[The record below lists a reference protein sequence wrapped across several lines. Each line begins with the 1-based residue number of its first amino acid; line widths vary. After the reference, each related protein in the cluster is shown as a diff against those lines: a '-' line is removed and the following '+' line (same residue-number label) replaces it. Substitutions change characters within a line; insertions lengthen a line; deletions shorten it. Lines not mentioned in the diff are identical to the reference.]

1 MNSTSDW
8 QYKNKALGML
18 LGLHCGDSLGATLE
32 FGPPSSDP
40 MYHNSIVGKG
50 PFHWSAGAA
59 TDDTDLMILVLKS
72 LRSYGALFDFDE
84 LKKNLIQW
92 ADSKPLDIGNTT
104 KKGIENLRLNL
115 PLRDCGFKHPT
126 MYGNGSIMRSAP
138 LAMYSGADFNEVL
151 ETQCL
156 MTHGH
161 QICVEIDRIYLHILQ
176 DFLGGNRADFWDFLK
191 AKKTPKNSIKT
202 APIFD
207 GISDEIIQDLRTN
220 MEAPWDHLKTEG
232 HAVWTLG
239 AGFWALKQ
247 CEDGTLKPH
256 EAVIQVAN
264 RGDDSDTCA
273 AVAGA
278 LLGARYGVEV
288 WPKDWLNIIQR
299 GPEIR
304 SLVDILIP
312 G

>member
-1 MNSTSDW
+1 MNPSDVL
-8 QYKNKALGML
+8 QYKNKVLGML

-32 FGPPSSDP
+32 FGPPSPDP
-40 MYHNSIVGKG
+40 MYHNSIIGKG
-50 PFHWSAGAA
+50 PFNWTAGAA

-72 LRSYGALFDFDE
+72 LRNKSYQFDFE
-84 LKKNLIQW
+84 LLKQNLIIW

-115 PLRDCGFKHPT
+115 PLKQCGFKHPT

-138 LAMYSGADFNEVL
+138 LAMYLGTDFDAVL

-161 QICVEIDRIYLHILQ
+161 QICVEIDRIYLHILKE
-176 DFLGGNRADFWDFLK
+176 FLQENKSDLWMQISM
-191 AKKTPKNSIKT
+191 KNKLQKGS
-202 APIFD
+202 IFD
-207 GISDEIIQDLRTN
+207 QISSEFIQDLQTN
-220 MEAPWDHLKTEG
+220 MEAAWDHIKTEG

-247 CEDGTLKPH
+247 CENGRLRPH

-288 WPKDWLNIIQR
+288 WPKEWLNIIQR
-299 GPEIR
+299 GSEIR